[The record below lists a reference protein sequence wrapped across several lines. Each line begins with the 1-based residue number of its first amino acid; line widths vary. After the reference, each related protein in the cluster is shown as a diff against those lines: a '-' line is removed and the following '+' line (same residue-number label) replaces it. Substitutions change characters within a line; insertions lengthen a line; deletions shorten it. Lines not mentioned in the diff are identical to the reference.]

1 MKGWLRGVAK
11 RLFRTALRH
20 LSGGAVISRLPR
32 SAGAAVCL
40 TFDDG
45 PHHPNTARILRIL
58 RDEGV
63 RATFFVQGA
72 ACERHPEL
80 VRAIVAEG
88 HEVANHG
95 YSHHGPNEV
104 SAAEYVADVER
115 GHRLIEEVVGHRI
128 PRIFRPP
135 YGRISARTFLALWRR
150 GYGFVLWSTDS
161 RDSYITEPDAVLAN
175 VFKCPLEPGAIV
187 LLHEDYDWTV
197 EALPAL
203 IRLTR
208 SMGLRFTTL
217 VSVRSFPML
226 RGAPESIDSV
236 SRERC
241 A

>member
-1 MKGWLRGVAK
+1 MKSFRFWAK
-11 RLFRTALRH
+11 RVVRVLLRI
-20 LSGGAVISRLPR
+20 LSGGAIVSRLPH
-32 SAGAAVCL
+32 SAGASVCL

-63 RATFFVQGA
+63 RATFFVKGR

-80 VRAIVAEG
+80 VRAIVAQG

-95 YSHHGPNEV
+95 YSHLAPDEASLAG
-104 SAAEYVADVER
+104 YVADVER
-115 GHRLIEEVVGHRI
+115 GQRVLEAVVGHSI

-135 YGRISARTFLALWRR
+135 YGRISAGTFIALWRR
-150 GYGFVLWSTDS
+150 GYGFVLWSSDS
-161 RDSYITEPDAVLAN
+161 RDSYITDPDDVVAN
-175 VFKCPLEPGAIV
+175 VLQCPVSAGSIV

-203 IRLTR
+203 IHMIR
-208 SMGLRFTTL
+208 SMDLRFATL
-217 VSVRSFPML
+217 ASVRSFPL
-226 RGAPESIDSV
+226 LNSQDGVADE
-236 SRERC
+236 ERC